1 MSPALFCAIGEA
13 LYGTQ
18 WQGDL
23 AIALDIDKR
32 NIRRWAAGGREVP
45 DQYRERI
52 LILVAD
58 RLALLQDLARQI

>member
-13 LYGTQ
+13 LYGQHWPTE
-18 WQGDL
+18 L

-45 DQYRERI
+45 DQYRDRI
-52 LILVAD
+52 QMLVAE
-58 RLALLQDLARQI
+58 RLALLQDLSRQI